1 MTKDPA
7 LILTYGPS
15 GAGKTTDLGYSF
27 PNGIFIAA
35 RGALQPVR
43 SLCGYE
49 PHVMQ
54 AQIIDDATKFL
65 EKLATVKDHD
75 FDAVI
80 VDDFSFLAEQQFAV
94 YDKRFSGFTL
104 WGKLRDSALAFRNA
118 ARYANVHVIL
128 NCWEQAPKIRQDG
141 TRIRGG
147 PMLSGKLPEQIPAM
161 CDMVLRCAHEPMRKP
176 WPGVYRCHYSTDYVM
191 KDRFNIATRLDP
203 APMNLA
209 EILRAAGYDISR
221 HTDLG
226 WQEEIVEKVC
236 TGLLAGGPVAET
248 VNATYKELLDGGVTP
263 AAARWTM
270 RDALD
275 RSVIRRALSVT
286 DSVFIS

>member
-1 MTKDPA
+1 MKEPA
-7 LILTYGPS
+7 LVCTYGPS
-15 GAGKTTDLGYSF
+15 GSGKTTDLGYSF
-27 PNGIFIAA
+27 PNGVFMAA

-49 PHVMQ
+49 PQAVE

-65 EKLATVKDHD
+65 EKLAKTKNHGY
-75 FDAVI
+75 DAVL

-104 WGKLRDSALAFRNA
+104 WGKLRDSAIAFRNA

-128 NCWEQAPKIRQDG
+128 NCWEQPPKVKADG

-161 CDMVLRCAHEPMRKP
+161 CDMVLRCGHEAMRKP
-176 WPGVYRCHYSTDYVM
+176 WPAVYRCGYSTDYVM
-191 KDRFNIATRLDP
+191 KDRFNIAARLDP
-203 APMNLA
+203 APMNLG
-209 EILRAAGYDISR
+209 EILRAAGYDVRR
-221 HTDLG
+221 HADLP
-226 WQEEIVEKVC
+226 WQAEVVAS
-236 TGLLAGGPVAET
+236 LAASLVDGAPLAET
-248 VNATYKELLDGGVTP
+248 VNSSYKTLVEAGISP

-270 RDALD
+270 RDAMD
-275 RSVIRRALSVT
+275 RAVIARALQAT
-286 DSVFIS
+286 DDVFLS

>member
-1 MTKDPA
+1 MKKEPA
-7 LILTYGPS
+7 LVCTYGPS
-15 GAGKTTDLGYSF
+15 GSGKTTDLGYSF
-27 PNGIFIAA
+27 PNAVFIAA

-49 PHVMQ
+49 PHTME
-54 AQIIDDATKFL
+54 AQIMDDATKFL
-65 EKLATVKDHD
+65 EKLGNVKDHQ
-75 FDAVI
+75 FDAVV

-104 WGKLRDSALAFRNA
+104 WGKLRDAALAFRNA

-128 NCWEQAPKIRQDG
+128 NCWEQAPKMRADG
-141 TRIRGG
+141 TRLRGG

-161 CDMVLRCAHEPMRKP
+161 CDMVFRCGHEPMRKP
-176 WPGVYRCHYSTDYVM
+176 WPGVYQCQFSTDYVM
-191 KDRFNIATRLDP
+191 KDRFNVATRIHP

-209 EILRAAGYDISR
+209 EILRAAGYDMSR
-221 HTDLG
+221 HSDLG
-226 WQEEIVEKVC
+226 WQEEVVEKVALS
-236 TGLLAGGPVAET
+236 LLSGEPVAET
-248 VNATYKELLDGGVTP
+248 VNSSYKHLIEGGVTP

-275 RSVIRRALSVT
+275 RSVIRRALSAT
-286 DSVFIS
+286 EGIFIS

>member
-7 LILTYGPS
+7 LVLTYGPS
-15 GAGKTTDLGYSF
+15 GSGKTTDLGYSF
-27 PNGIFIAA
+27 PNGVFIAA

-49 PHVMQ
+49 PHVME

-65 EKLATVKDHD
+65 EKLAKVKKHD
-75 FDAVI
+75 FDAVV

-94 YDKRFSGFTL
+94 YDKRYSGFTL

-128 NCWEQAPKIRQDG
+128 NCWEQAPKMKQDG
-141 TRIRGG
+141 TRVRGG

-161 CDMVLRCAHEPMRKP
+161 CDMVFRCAHEPMRKP

-191 KDRFNIATRLDP
+191 KDRFNIASRLDP

-209 EILRAAGYDISR
+209 EILRAAGYEVSR
-221 HTDLG
+221 HSDLG
-226 WQEEIVEKVC
+226 WQEEVVGEVC
-236 TGLLAGGPVAET
+236 SRLIAGGPVAET
-248 VNATYKELLDGGVTP
+248 VNSAYKELLDGGVTP
-263 AAARWTM
+263 AASRWTM

-275 RSVIRRALSVT
+275 RSVIQRALST
-286 DSVFIS
+286 MDSVFIS